1 MKNQF
6 EIVDF
11 HSHIL
16 PSADHGSSSVET
28 SLFQLNSAVDAGVTR
43 IIATPHFYPHVHT
56 VDAFLERREAA
67 YKSLMPRIPNGVE
80 IRLAAEVL
88 ICPGIHNLPGLEKLF
103 IHGTNTLLLEISNTD
118 FGPEHVDTV
127 RELIGKGID
136 VVLAHADRYNPSCI
150 EQLIELGAK
159 IQLNACSLNTI
170 FRSKHLYDWLNRG
183 LVVGIGS
190 DIHGADKRAYP
201 ALVKAYGKIS
211 KYSSSVSA
219 ESNKIWN
226 NSKKY

>member
-28 SLFQLNSAVDAGVTR
+28 SLFQLSSALGAGVTR

-67 YKSLMPRIPNGVE
+67 YKALIPHIPNGVE

-118 FGPEHVDTV
+118 FGPEHLDTV

-136 VVLAHADRYNPSCI
+136 VVLAHADRYNPSYI
-150 EQLIELGAK
+150 EQLIELGISQVSSQETVESVSSMSFFTLA
-159 IQLNACSLNTI
+159 
-170 FRSKHLYDWLNRG
+170 
-183 LVVGIGS
+183 
-190 DIHGADKRAYP
+190 
-201 ALVKAYGKIS
+201 IS
-211 KYSSSVSA
+211 KQSFPEMDLWLQKTHIFGHPICGINMGIFTCLTPFSSFH
-219 ESNKIWN
+219 KIL
-226 NSKKY
+226 

>member
-1 MKNQF
+1 MKNQL

-11 HSHIL
+11 HSHVL

-28 SLFQLNSAVDAGVTR
+28 SVSQLSSALSAGVKR

-56 VDAFLERREAA
+56 VDSFIERRDAA
-67 YKSLMPRIPNGVE
+67 YNTLLPYIPNGVE

-88 ICPGIHNLPGLEKLF
+88 ICPGIHNLPGLENLF
-103 IHGTNTLLLEISNTD
+103 IRGTNTLLLEISNAD

-136 VVLAHADRYNPSCI
+136 VVLAHADRYNPSYI

-159 IQLNACSLNTI
+159 IQLNACSLNTV
-170 FRSKHLYDWLNRG
+170 FRRKHLYDWLDRG
-183 LVVGIGS
+183 WCIERSARLSALFPTLACAYSARVGGGTLLS
-190 DIHGADKRAYP
+190 EP
-201 ALVKAYGKIS
+201 
-211 KYSSSVSA
+211 
-219 ESNKIWN
+219 
-226 NSKKY
+226 